1 MFCRFNNRRPHRF
14 NTQPHEGGCCH
25 YKCHVTQPVQFQH
38 TAARRR
44 LLIHSV
50 VRCVLSSPVST
61 HSRTKAAAL
70 SLCTLQHTICG
81 FNTQPHEGGC
91 TWQTPK
97 YVFNWLVS
105 THSRAEAAATGKVK
119 RRNRTRCFNTQ
130 PRGGGCKKSGGHKM
144 QPSCFN
150 TQPRGGGC
158 IRPIKLPKSL

>member
-1 MFCRFNNRRPHRF
+1 MGRLHHGLYRR
-14 NTQPHEGGCCH
+14 C
-25 YKCHVTQPVQFQH
+25 
-38 TAARRR
+38 
-44 LLIHSV
+44 
-50 VRCVLSSPVST
+50 
-61 HSRTKAAAL
+61 
-70 SLCTLQHTICG
+70 

-158 IRPIKLPKSL
+158 ICENQATSYALVSTHSRAEAAAYDRLNYLNRCSCFNTQPRGGGCTYAYLIQTKIKSFNTQPRGGGCLY

>member
-1 MFCRFNNRRPHRF
+1 MWIIIAIVNGFNTQPHEGGCRTTYSPSDKRAGF

-91 TWQTPK
+91 RSK
-97 YVFNWLVS
+97 S
-105 THSRAEAAATGKVK
+105 AAQHPPLG
-119 RRNRTRCFNTQ
+119 FNTQ
-130 PRGGGCKKSGGHKM
+130 PHEGGCLFKI
-144 QPSCFN
+144 F
-150 TQPRGGGC
+150 
-158 IRPIKLPKSL
+158 I